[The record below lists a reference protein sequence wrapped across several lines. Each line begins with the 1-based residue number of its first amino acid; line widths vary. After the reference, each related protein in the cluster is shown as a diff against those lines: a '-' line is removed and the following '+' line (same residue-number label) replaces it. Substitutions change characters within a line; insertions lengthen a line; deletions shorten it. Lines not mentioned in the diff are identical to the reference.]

1 MRKQVAPQG
10 SIDLT
15 EMISSGE
22 PCVDVH
28 HEPHVMQDRE
38 YCVRLHTSKRIYYI
52 QFDSEIDRKR
62 FSMPPKQHFKLTD
75 LHIKTDLKVFIF
87 LFYVHWFKIH
97 ADSCCPI

>member
-1 MRKQVAPQG
+1 MDSVHKQVAPQG

-28 HEPHVMQDRE
+28 REPHVMQDRE

-52 QFDSEIDRKR
+52 QFDSEIDR
-62 FSMPPKQHFKLTD
+62 QT
-75 LHIKTDLKVFIF
+75 F
-87 LFYVHWFKIH
+87 LNATQTALQAYRSALI
-97 ADSCCPI
+97 